1 MWCKHLTLKIDVKLW
16 SKNIIW
22 HIIHLSDWWC
32 GLSYSLHAWVHQLM
46 KVIFQFHQNV
56 TKVYHHHNRIKST
69 TLVIRSVRIFWI
81 NDRESKVLNLFLVW
95 FIITMFVPPLSIS
108 DSTSS
113 LISSDNKFLCVKR
126 CFGDLSKWLQCQR
139 EDESDTL

>member
-1 MWCKHLTLKIDVKLW
+1 MTLKFDVKLW
-16 SKNIIW
+16 SKNIISSICLTDGVAS
-22 HIIHLSDWWC
+22 HIHSMHEFISWWK
-32 GLSYSLHAWVHQLM
+32 WF
-46 KVIFQFHQNV
+46 FQFHQNV

-81 NDRESKVLNLFLVW
+81 NDPESKVLNLFLVW